1 LVWVRFPQ
9 RYRSQRGAALRALG
23 HRGGGR
29 DREVDGY
36 CRQQGALEE
45 GAQEAVDNVY
55 GTGGVKKL
63 CRGFYNLDPG

>member
-1 LVWVRFPQ
+1 LVFVRLPH
-9 RYRSQRGAALRALG
+9 RYRSQRGEALRALG

-36 CRQQGALEE
+36 CCQQGAME
-45 GAQEAVDNVY
+45 GGTQEAVGNVY

-63 CRGFYNLDPG
+63 YRGFYNLDPG